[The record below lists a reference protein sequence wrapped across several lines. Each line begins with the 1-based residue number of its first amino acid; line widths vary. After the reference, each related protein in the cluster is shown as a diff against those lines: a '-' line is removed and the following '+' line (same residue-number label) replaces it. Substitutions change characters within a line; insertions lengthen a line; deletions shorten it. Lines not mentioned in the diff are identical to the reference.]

1 MLQDVGHF
9 RTFIVVNF
17 GVSPNE
23 DVLIFAKV
31 IGQKCRFLQSCES
44 YLYRKVKVSKN
55 LMPLVKKYHFTRK
68 RLFITIVFESQ
79 SIQPVFG
86 ITEDEVRF
94 GEN

>member
-44 YLYRKVKVSKN
+44 YLYRKAKVSKN
-55 LMPLVKKYHFTRK
+55 LMPLVKKCHFTRY

-79 SIQPVFG
+79 PIQPVFG